1 MAMGLE
7 NFPDAKLTSATGYYV
22 DTLEYGRS
30 SSVVVVPW
38 PFMVYLFPISPI
50 SPTFSSFS
58 HFPHPIPF
66 LMLAM
71 WANMLFWAFLLT
83 TLVYLCVGVAC
94 AVSMRLIKKGV
105 SVGIALFFLL
115 YAELRVICGDAIACE
130 YTHTH
135 TPHTHTPVC
144 LDLSIIY
151 MHFSQLCLMNL
162 DLKNCE

>member
-1 MAMGLE
+1 
-7 NFPDAKLTSATGYYV
+7 
-22 DTLEYGRS
+22 
-30 SSVVVVPW
+30 
-38 PFMVYLFPISPI
+38 
-50 SPTFSSFS
+50 
-58 HFPHPIPF
+58 
-66 LMLAM
+66 MLAM

-135 TPHTHTPVC
+135 TTHTHLYASKYNIHALFTVMLNEP
-144 LDLSIIY
+144 
-151 MHFSQLCLMNL
+151 
-162 DLKNCE
+162 